1 MVQCRICKGDHWT
14 THCPYKDT
22 LAESGTLGES
32 ENGVCV
38 CVCVC
43 GVCVCVC
50 VCVCAS
56 VNACIHMCLCVF
68 MCWCRPLLCVLYVY
82 TRSPYAHCM
91 L

>member
-43 GVCVCVC
+43 
-50 VCVCAS
+50 VCAS
-56 VNACIHMCLCVF
+56 VHVCMHVFVCVH
-68 MCWCRPLLCVLYVY
+68 VLV
-82 TRSPYAHCM
+82 
-91 L
+91 